1 MKIRK
6 IQGFKQITPFMV
18 SQDQNPLETIKN
30 CGIDMYSNVNYQS
43 KYNIGVGS
51 MTVLGNTFSGLKLT
65 TPAVSSCPVMA
76 LKILDNAD
84 RLKDKALQVGFRLT
98 QQGTA
103 FKANMLTLMR
113 GRSQISI
120 TEITT
125 RANDSSAYYELIII
139 NTLGSHPSYNGQI
152 NLIKVSVWMNKINI
166 GNYMIPNV
174 SDSGRPV
181 YLDFGSN
188 TIRPLN
194 DDSFTFCVGDIYI
207 AEVDYNADK
216 TVNAEPLGAITIE
229 PFKVTTYV
237 GDKHTNTKNQDIVTA
252 LNTVDPNNDM
262 GVLSLKPVEQ
272 PATLTFAQPD
282 IAGKKVLGVGVNFV
296 YKDSAAPNN
305 RIKYQITEG
314 TTQLPEEMITDRK
327 DDITGY
333 TTYTRLLTT
342 PANGGDWNAENLKFK
357 LDMFN
362 RGAD

>member
-1 MKIRK
+1 MKIKK

-18 SQDQNPLETIKN
+18 SQDQNPLDTIKN
-30 CGIDMYSNVNYQS
+30 CGVDMYSNVNYQA

-76 LKILDNAD
+76 LKILDNVD
-84 RLKDKALQVGFRLT
+84 SLKDKALQVGFRLT

-103 FKANMLTLMR
+103 FKANMLAVSHMNAHTPAP
-113 GRSQISI
+113 
-120 TEITT
+120 TVTTT
-125 RANDSSAYYELIII
+125 REDSSAYYEVLVCQRA
-139 NTLGSHPSYNGQI
+139 SYFGFSVFLNK
-152 NLIKVSVWMNKINI
+152 IKV
-166 GNYMIPNV
+166 Y
-174 SDSGRPV
+174 DSGYLNTSPGNPV

-188 TIRPLN
+188 IIRPLN

-207 AEVDYNADK
+207 AEADYNADK
-216 TVNAEPLGAITIE
+216 TVTAEPLGAITIE
-229 PFKVTTYV
+229 PFKVTTYT
-237 GDKHTNTKNQDIVTA
+237 GDKHTNTKGMDIVTA

-282 IAGKKVLGVGVNFV
+282 IAGKKVLGIGVNFV

-305 RIKYQITEG
+305 RISYQITEG

-333 TTYTRLLTT
+333 TTYTRLLTA
-342 PANGGDWNAENLKFK
+342 PATGGDWNADNLKFK
-357 LDMFN
+357 LDMVN
-362 RGAD
+362 KGVE

>member
-1 MKIRK
+1 MKIKK

-30 CGIDMYSNVNYQS
+30 CGVDMYSNVNYQS

-65 TPAVSSCPVMA
+65 TPSASQCPVMA
-76 LKILDNAD
+76 LKILDNVNS
-84 RLKDKALQVGFRLT
+84 LKDKALQVGFRLT

-103 FKANMLTLMR
+103 FKANMLAVSHMNTHL
-113 GRSQISI
+113 SSP
-120 TEITT
+120 TVTTT
-125 RANDSSAYYELIII
+125 RDDSSAYYEILVYVK
-139 NTLGSHPSYNGQI
+139 SPY
-152 NLIKVSVWMNKINI
+152 VYFSVFVNKIKI
-166 GNYMIPNV
+166 Y
-174 SDSGRPV
+174 DSGSLSIYSGSPV

-188 TIRPLN
+188 TIRPAGE
-194 DDSFTFCVGDIYI
+194 DSFTFCVGDIYI

-216 TVNAEPLGAITIE
+216 TVTPELLGAITIE
-229 PFKVTTYV
+229 PFKVTTYS

-282 IAGKKVLGVGVNFV
+282 IAGKKVLGIGVNFV

-305 RIKYQITEG
+305 RISYQITEG
-314 TTQLPEEMITDRK
+314 TTQLPEEMITDRNN
-327 DDITGY
+327 DITGY
-333 TTYTRLLTT
+333 TTYTRLLTA
-342 PANGGDWNAENLKFK
+342 PATGGGWNAENLKFK
-357 LDMFN
+357 LDIFN
-362 RGAD
+362 KGSE

>member
-1 MKIRK
+1 MKIK
-6 IQGFKQITPFMV
+6 KLQGFKQITPFMV

-43 KYNIGVGS
+43 KYSIGVGS
-51 MTVLGNTFSGLKLT
+51 MSVLGNTFSGLKLT

-84 RLKDKALQVGFRLT
+84 RLKDTALQVGFRLT

-103 FKANMLTLMR
+103 FKANMLAVSHMSSHTPAP
-113 GRSQISI
+113 
-120 TEITT
+120 TVTTT
-125 RANDSSAYYELIII
+125 RDDSSAYYEVLVY
-139 NTLGSHPSYNGQI
+139 TKSPYLYF
-152 NLIKVSVWMNKINI
+152 SVFLNKIKI
-166 GNYMIPNV
+166 HDSSYLSISPGN
-174 SDSGRPV
+174 PV

-188 TIRPLN
+188 TIRPAGE
-194 DDSFTFCVGDIYI
+194 DSFTFCVGDIYI

-216 TVNAEPLGAITIE
+216 TVTAEPLGAITIE
-229 PFKVTTYV
+229 PFKVTTYS
-237 GDKHTNTKNQDIVTA
+237 GDKHTNTKGMDIVTA

-305 RIKYQITEG
+305 RIRYQITEG
-314 TTQLPEEMITDRK
+314 TTQLPEEMITDRNN
-327 DDITGY
+327 DVTGY
-333 TTYTRLLTT
+333 TTYTELLTT
-342 PANGGDWNAENLKFK
+342 PANGGDWNADNLKFK
-357 LDMFN
+357 LDMVN
-362 RGAD
+362 KGVE